1 MIVFEKYEI
10 APGALGEIEFTIKQ
24 DTALDEAK
32 IGTAEKKARQQD
44 MRIILPLTAK
54 QFAKKVKAAV
64 GLPDVDVVETKEEF
78 LELGAETVFTEELL

>member
-1 MIVFEKYEI
+1 
-10 APGALGEIEFTIKQ
+10 
-24 DTALDEAK
+24 
-32 IGTAEKKARQQD
+32 

-54 QFAKKVKAAV
+54 QFAKEVKAAV